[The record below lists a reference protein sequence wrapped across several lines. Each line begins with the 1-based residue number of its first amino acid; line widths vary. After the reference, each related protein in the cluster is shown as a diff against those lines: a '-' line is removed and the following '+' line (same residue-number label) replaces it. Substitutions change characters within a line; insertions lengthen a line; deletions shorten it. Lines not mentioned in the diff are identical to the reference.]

1 MPWRILR
8 SPPGLRRP
16 LVLVYQWT
24 PKPCLAS
31 SQKARRFF
39 WQLLPNIQ
47 QPKML
52 LGMTCPWAG
61 LKKVARSG
69 TDVVNNIAQETN
81 RLKKVDCALL
91 DRAKIC
97 YIFGIFI
104 TRCNFFWR
112 GDKISPPRFREN
124 HYFFRGEGSNF
135 QKSSLVSIIIVSDPI
150 NRMAFSDFKNSK
162 YLLSYGQL
170 KLHLF
175 TIIILIFP

>member
-1 MPWRILR
+1 MKNVPREYHNEEACQISWR
-8 SPPGLRRP
+8 
-16 LVLVYQWT
+16 
-24 PKPCLAS
+24 CAS
-31 SQKARRFF
+31 WKLEME
-39 WQLLPNIQ
+39 LL
-47 QPKML
+47 
-52 LGMTCPWAG
+52 
-61 LKKVARSG
+61 
-69 TDVVNNIAQETN
+69 AQETN
-81 RLKKVDCALL
+81 HLKKADCALL